1 MAEESFGLRDGVVH
15 AQPSVAVSTASA
27 TLGSHGLHLV
37 DSLAEAAGAFTPA
50 EVSTMREIF
59 TTLLGSSASRPLASP
74 PAYTSDVVDDHTPY
88 ELSVALGVSPELRM
102 LVEPVDR
109 DLSLRGRWR
118 TARTAGEW
126 LRDRHGI
133 EMSRLDEVADLFE
146 PRTEYGLLALWYAIV
161 FRPGQAPD
169 AKAYVDLR
177 ARGTYN
183 TARVLEEALARLG
196 LSGAYASIRTEAG
209 ARGILDEL
217 VYFSLDLNAREE
229 ARVKVYLRHHDAS
242 AADAERVLGS
252 IGGLQ
257 PGDVREFCRT
267 ILGHEGPYR
276 ARPLVS
282 CWSFSSEGAK
292 PTGATLYA
300 PVAYYVRDD
309 QEASQRIGTWLE
321 PQPHASA
328 AYASY
333 LAGYARR
340 NLAAGSGMHSYVSF
354 KRDRGTPKTT
364 VYLAPEAYKVFT
376 PGMLAQRR
384 VQPPGRP
391 RQSESLVRHFELV
404 ERIAEHP
411 LFERLARE
419 QPVVGP
425 LWTILAN
432 NWVGIGESFPTWL
445 ASLIARLD
453 RDDIRSVLAKQ
464 LNDEL
469 GNGDPKKAHR
479 VLFRRML
486 ADLEPHA
493 PAGDRDALLAPGR
506 RLAQRLADHYLK
518 RPPMESVGGTLIME
532 VFGKQ
537 VDQAIGTL
545 LRRQSEL
552 DVSKLTWLVLHEELE
567 EDHADE
573 SVMLARMTPPEQ
585 EPEMCRGAE
594 DLADL
599 GFAYLDDIYG
609 VVFG

>member
-1 MAEESFGLRDGVVH
+1 
-15 AQPSVAVSTASA
+15 
-27 TLGSHGLHLV
+27 LHLLEG
-37 DSLAEAAGAFTPA
+37 LADAAGAFTAA
-50 EVSTMREIF
+50 EVATMREIF
-59 TTLLGSSASRPLASP
+59 VTLLGSSAARPLSSP

-88 ELSVALGVSPELRM
+88 ELSVALGESPELRM

-118 TARTAGEW
+118 TALAAGEW

-133 EMSRLDEVADLFE
+133 DLTRLEEVADLFE

-161 FRPGQAPD
+161 FRPGQPPD
-169 AKAYVDLR
+169 AKVYVDLR
-177 ARGTYN
+177 SRGTYN

-196 LSGAYASIRTEAG
+196 LSGAYAAIRTEAG

-217 VYFSLDLNAREE
+217 VYFSLDLNTREE
-229 ARVKVYLRHHDAS
+229 ARVKVYLRHHDAT

-282 CWSFSSEGAK
+282 CWSFTSAATR

-309 QEASQRIGTWLE
+309 QEACQRISQWLE
-321 PQPHASA
+321 PQGHASA

-333 LAGYARR
+333 LAAYARR
-340 NLAAGSGMHSYVSF
+340 NLASGSGMHSYVSF
-354 KRDRGTPKTT
+354 KRDKGKPRTT

-391 RQSESLVRHFELV
+391 RQPESLVRHFELV

-419 QPVVGP
+419 EPKVAP
-425 LWTILAN
+425 LWAILAN
-432 NWVGIGESFPTWL
+432 NWVGIGEAFPTWL

-453 RDDIRSVLAKQ
+453 RDDMRSILGKQ

-486 ADLEPHA
+486 ADLEPFA
-493 PAGDRDALLAPGR
+493 PMGDRDALLAPGR
-506 RLAQRLADHYLK
+506 RLAQKLADHYLK
-518 RPPMESVGGTLIME
+518 RPPLESVGGTLIME

-545 LRRQSEL
+545 LRRQTEL
-552 DVSKLTWLVLHEELE
+552 DVGKLTWLVMHEELE

-573 SVMLARMTPPEQ
+573 SVVLSRMTPPDAASETAVS
-585 EPEMCRGAE
+585 RGAE
-594 DLADL
+594 DLADI
-599 GFAYLDDIYG
+599 GFQYLDDIYG
-609 VVFG
+609 VLFG

>member
-1 MAEESFGLRDGVVH
+1 
-15 AQPSVAVSTASA
+15 
-27 TLGSHGLHLV
+27 LHLLEG
-37 DSLAEAAGAFTPA
+37 LADAAGAFTAA
-50 EVSTMREIF
+50 EIAAMREIF
-59 TTLLGSSASRPLASP
+59 TTLLGTSASRSLAVP

-88 ELSVALGVSPELRM
+88 EFSVSLGVSPELRM

-118 TARTAGEW
+118 TALAAGEW

-133 EMSRLDEVADLFE
+133 ELQRLEQVADLFE

-161 FRPGQAPD
+161 FRPGEPPD
-169 AKAYVDLR
+169 AKVYVDLR

-183 TARVLEEALARLG
+183 TGRVLEEALTRLG
-196 LSGAYASIRTEAG
+196 LSGAYASIRNEA
-209 ARGILDEL
+209 AQRGILDEL
-217 VYFSLDLNAREE
+217 VYFSLDLNARED
-229 ARVKVYLRHHDAS
+229 ARVKVYVRHHDAT

-282 CWSFSSEGAK
+282 CWSFSSGCAT

-300 PVAYYVRDD
+300 PVGYYVRDD
-309 QEASQRIGTWLE
+309 QEACQRITQWLE
-321 PQPHASA
+321 PQPHAA
-328 AYASY
+328 TAYASY
-333 LAGYARR
+333 LGAYARR
-340 NLAAGSGMHSYVSF
+340 NLSAGSGMHSYVSF
-354 KRDRGTPKTT
+354 KRHRGTPRTT
-364 VYLAPEAYKVFT
+364 VYLAPEAYKVFA

-384 VQPPGRP
+384 VQPPARP
-391 RQSESLVRHFELV
+391 RQPESLVRHFELV

-419 QPVVGP
+419 QPAVAP

-432 NWVGIGESFPTWL
+432 NWVGIGDAFPTWL

-453 RDDIRSVLAKQ
+453 RDDMRSILAKQ
-464 LNDEL
+464 LDDEL
-469 GNGDPKKAHR
+469 GRGDPKQAHR

-486 ADLEPHA
+486 ADLDRFA
-493 PAGDRDALLAPGR
+493 PKGDRDALLAPGR
-506 RLAQRLADHYLK
+506 RLAERLAEHYLK
-518 RPPMESVGGTLIME
+518 RPPLESVGGTLIME

-573 SVMLARMTPPEQ
+573 SVLLARMTPADAASEAAVH
-585 EPEMCRGAE
+585 RGAE
-594 DLADL
+594 DLATL
-599 GFAYLDDIYG
+599 GFQYLDDIYG
-609 VVFG
+609 VIFG